1 MNKRL
6 NQPVRAGSLCREL
19 GLTLIGPDR
28 EIRAVGGLDTL
39 EEHSLSFV
47 RDRSPGP
54 ESAGTVFASAALPD
68 GGLTVIVSP
77 RPRLDFIRAQH
88 ILQKSPGYQENA
100 APPEIHPTAQI
111 ARGAIIEN
119 GVRIGEGTRVGNG
132 AVVKTGTVIGRH
144 CEIKS
149 GAIVGEAGFGFERDE
164 NGRPLKM
171 IQQGGLRIGDHVE
184 IGSVNTVCRGALGD
198 TIIEDYVKTDDHVH
212 IGHNCRIGAGT
223 MITACAE
230 ISGSVTI
237 GKNAWLAPNCS
248 IMQKVVLGDGCFIGI
263 GAVVL
268 RSVEAG
274 AKMFGNPAMRVV
286 VPAAAPAE
294 RAAEP
299 PA

>member
-6 NQPVRAGSLCREL
+6 KQPVQAERLCREL

-28 EIRAVGGLDTL
+28 EIRAVGGLDSL
-39 EEHSLSFV
+39 DAHSLAFV
-47 RDRSPGP
+47 RDRAPGAD
-54 ESAGTVFASAALPD
+54 STGTVFATAPLPMS
-68 GGLTVIVSP
+68 GLTVIKSLK
-77 RPRLDFIRAQH
+77 PRLDFIRAQH
-88 ILQKSPGYQENA
+88 ILRESPGFLEDTT
-100 APPEIHPTAQI
+100 PPDLHPTVSVG
-111 ARGAIIEN
+111 RGAVIEN
-119 GVRIGEGTRVGNG
+119 GVRIGEGTRIGSG
-132 AVVKTGTVIGRH
+132 AVIKSGTVIGRH

-164 NGRPLKM
+164 DGRPIKM
-171 IQQGGLRIGDHVE
+171 IQLGGLRIGDHVE

-198 TIIEDYVKTDDHVH
+198 TVVEDYVKTDDHVH
-212 IGHNCRIGAGT
+212 IGHNCHIGAGT

-248 IMQKVVLGDGCFIGI
+248 IMQKVTLGDGCFIGI

-274 AKMFGNPAMRVV
+274 AKVFGNPAERIV
-286 VPAAAPAE
+286 VPTGP
-294 RAAEP
+294 
-299 PA
+299 

>member
-6 NQPVRAGSLCREL
+6 NRPVQAERLCREL

-28 EIRAVGGLDTL
+28 EIQAVGGLDSL
-39 EEHSLSFV
+39 EEHSLAFV
-47 RDRSPGP
+47 RDRAPGP
-54 ESAGTVFASAALPD
+54 DSTGTVFATAPLPLK
-68 GGLTVIVSP
+68 GLTVIQSLK
-77 RPRLDFIRAQH
+77 PRLDFIRAQH
-88 ILQKSPGYQENA
+88 ILRKSPGFMEDST
-100 APPEIHPTAQI
+100 PPDIHPTVQVG
-111 ARGAIIEN
+111 RGAVIEN
-119 GVRIGEGTRVGNG
+119 GVRIGEGTFIGSG
-132 AVVKTGTVIGRH
+132 VVIKSGTVIGRH

-164 NGRPLKM
+164 DGRPIKM
-171 IQQGGLRIGDHVE
+171 IQMGGLRIGDHVE

-198 TIIEDYVKTDDHVH
+198 TVVEDYVKTDDHVH
-212 IGHNCRIGAGT
+212 IGHNCHIGAGT

-248 IMQKVVLGDGCFIGI
+248 IMQKVTLGDGCFIGI

-274 AKMFGNPAMRVV
+274 AKMFGNPAMRII
-286 VPAAAPAE
+286 VPSGA
-294 RAAEP
+294 
-299 PA
+299 

>member
-6 NQPVRAGSLCREL
+6 NQPVQAARLCREL

-28 EIRAVGGLDTL
+28 EILAVGGLDSL
-39 EEHSLSFV
+39 EEHSLAFV
-47 RDRSPGP
+47 RDRAPGAG
-54 ESAGTVFASAALPD
+54 STGTVFATAPLPMQ
-68 GGLTVIVSP
+68 GLTVIQSLK
-77 RPRLDFIRAQH
+77 PRLDFIRAQH
-88 ILQKSPGYQENA
+88 ILRKSPGFLEDST
-100 APPEIHPTAQI
+100 PPDIHPTVQVG
-111 ARGAIIEN
+111 RGAVIEN
-119 GVRIGEGTRVGNG
+119 GVRIGEGTCIGSG
-132 AVVKTGTVIGRH
+132 VVIKSGTVIGRH

-164 NGRPLKM
+164 EGRPIKM
-171 IQQGGLRIGDHVE
+171 IQMGGLRIGDHVE

-198 TIIEDYVKTDDHVH
+198 TVIEDYVKTDDHVH
-212 IGHNCRIGAGT
+212 IGHNCRIGSGT

-248 IMQKVVLGDGCFIGI
+248 IMQKVTIGDGCFIGI

-274 AKMFGNPAMRVV
+274 AKMFGNPAMRIV
-286 VPAAAPAE
+286 VPSGA
-294 RAAEP
+294 
-299 PA
+299 

>member
-1 MNKRL
+1 MNKKLNRSVQAERL
-6 NQPVRAGSLCREL
+6 CQEL
-19 GLTLIGPDR
+19 GLTLVGPDR
-28 EIRAVGGLDTL
+28 EIQAVGGLDSL

-54 ESAGTVFASAALPD
+54 ESTGTVFASEPLSVR
-68 GGLTVIVSP
+68 GLTVIIS
-77 RPRLDFIRAQH
+77 RKPRLDFIRAQH
-88 ILQKSPGYQENA
+88 ILRKSPGFLEEA
-100 APPEIHPTAQI
+100 APPDIHPTAHI
-111 ARGAIIEN
+111 GRGAVIEN
-119 GVRIGEGTRVGNG
+119 GVKIGEGTRIGSG
-132 AVVKTGTVIGRH
+132 AVIKAGTVIGRF

-149 GAIVGEAGFGFERDE
+149 GAIIGEAGFGFERDE
-164 NGRPLKM
+164 ANHPIKM

-212 IGHNCRIGAGT
+212 IGHNCHIGEGT

-248 IMQKVVLGDGCFIGI
+248 IMQKVKIGDGCYIGI

-274 AKMFGNPAMRVV
+274 AKMFGNPAMRIV
-286 VPAAAPAE
+286 VPSTP
-294 RAAEP
+294 EP
-299 PA
+299 ESPS